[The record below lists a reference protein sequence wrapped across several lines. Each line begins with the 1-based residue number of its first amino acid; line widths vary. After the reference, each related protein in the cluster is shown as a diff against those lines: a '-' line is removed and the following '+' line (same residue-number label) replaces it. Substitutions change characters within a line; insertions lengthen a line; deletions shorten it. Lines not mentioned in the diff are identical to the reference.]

1 MTGRLAI
8 GVLFSLVLLA
18 SGCGTSAQAKKQ
30 HFLAQAGSICSHFS
44 DLQNQVQFP
53 STNPIAKATTHR
65 ARAEWAVALKQ
76 VAYLGT
82 QEVKALRKL
91 QAPDPLAARFV
102 ALLRSKDLAYTHL
115 LAAADAA
122 KRNHVPALKTSVGAG
137 RVALARAATSA
148 TQLGLRRCS

>member
-1 MTGRLAI
+1 MRRLTI
-8 GVLFSLVLLA
+8 GLLVPLLVVA
-18 SGCGTSAQAKKQ
+18 SGCGTSAQANKRQ
-30 HFLAQAGSICSHFS
+30 FLAQARSICSHFS

-53 STNPIAKATTHR
+53 STNPIAKTTTHR
-65 ARAEWAVALKQ
+65 ARAEWAVSLKQ

-102 ALLRSKDLAYTHL
+102 ALLRQKDLAYAHL

-122 KRNHVPALKTSVGAG
+122 KRNRVPRLKTSVAAG
-137 RVALARAATSA
+137 RVALSRAATA
-148 TQLGLRRCS
+148 AGQLGVRPCS